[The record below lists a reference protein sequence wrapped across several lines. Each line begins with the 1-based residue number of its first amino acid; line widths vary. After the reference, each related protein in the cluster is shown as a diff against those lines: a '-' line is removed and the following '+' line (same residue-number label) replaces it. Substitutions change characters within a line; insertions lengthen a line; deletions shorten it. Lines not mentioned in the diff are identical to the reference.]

1 VKPHAGEPLVAAGA
15 PLGSSSV
22 VVIMVH
28 GRNAAPA
35 NILDLLPLLDRPDLT
50 YLAPAAA
57 GRTWYPFSFMA
68 EKEKNEPGLSS
79 GLWVLD
85 QLVQDVVRGGI
96 RRDRIVLLGFSQGA
110 CLAAEFAVR
119 HADRYGGVILYSG
132 GVIGSPGTVWDY
144 PGSFAGT
151 PVFLGC
157 SDVDQYIPLARVHES
172 ADVLRSLGA
181 IVDERIYPGLGHT
194 VNRDEIDALRV
205 LLRLERCAAVEP
217 STLDRFA
224 TTP

>member
-1 VKPHAGEPLVAAGA
+1 MAAGA
-15 PLGSSSV
+15 PLGTSPV

-35 NILDLLPLLDRPDLT
+35 NILDLLPRLDRPDLS

-79 GLWVLD
+79 GLWVLE

-96 RRDRIVLLGFSQGA
+96 RRDRLVLLGFSQGA
-110 CLAAEFAVR
+110 CLTAEFAVR

-132 GVIGSPGTVWDY
+132 GVIGPPGTVWEY

-157 SDVDQYIPLARVHES
+157 SDVDNHVPKTRVDES
-172 ADVLRSLGA
+172 AAVFTRMGA
-181 IVDERIYPGLGHT
+181 SVTERIYPHMGHT
-194 VNRDEIDALRV
+194 VNDDEIGFTRG
-205 LLRLERCAAVEP
+205 LLSQLGREDSNLQP
-217 STLDRFA
+217 SG
-224 TTP
+224 